1 METVMTAAITFGIV
15 ILTLIVG
22 RYALS
27 SIYKQEEN

>member
-1 METVMTAAITFGIV
+1 MTAAITLGIV

-27 SIYKQEEN
+27 DIYKQDEN